1 MKLLVFGRSGQVATE
16 LRRRLLPGFSAQFL
30 GRDDVDLRDPG
41 ACARVVA
48 GTGAEAVIN
57 AAAWTA
63 VDLAETEEEAAT
75 LVNGTAPAA
84 IAKACAEKKIPFLHI
99 STDYVFAGDG
109 DRLFRPEDPVA
120 PVNAYGRSK
129 VNGEKAVLAAGGFP
143 LILRTSWVFS
153 AHGTNFVKTMLR
165 LGRDRERLR
174 VVEDQYGGPTPASAV
189 ADALLQAAK
198 KMIEGADGG
207 IHHFAGTPTTTWADF
222 AREIMAQAGLSCQIE
237 GIATLDYP
245 TPAERPRNS
254 RLDCSAFTAAFDV
267 SPPDW
272 RVGLDE
278 VLRELLS

>member
-16 LRRRLLPGFSAQFL
+16 LRRRLPPGFSAQFL

-48 GTGAEAVIN
+48 GTGVEAVIN

-63 VDLAETEEEAAT
+63 VDLAETEEAAAT
-75 LVNGTAPAA
+75 LVNGAAPAA
-84 IAKACAEKKIPFLHI
+84 MAKACAEKKIPFLHI

-109 DRLFRPEDPVA
+109 DCPFRPEDPVS

-129 VNGEKAVLAAGGFP
+129 VNGERGVLAAGGSS

-174 VVEDQYGGPTPASAV
+174 VVEDQYGGPTPASAI

-207 IHHFAGTPTTTWADF
+207 VHHFAGTPATTWADF

-237 GIATLDYP
+237 GIATSDYP
-245 TPAERPRNS
+245 TPAKRPQNS

-267 SPPDW
+267 SLPDW